1 MDLQTRGHL
10 QQVGLEGVL
19 EVLVD
24 LVEELDVDLLEGVA
38 GAELIKLVMD
48 LEMFLYRNRN
58 PAGYFTLSKM
68 SGLS

>member
-48 LEMFLYRNRN
+48 LKMFLYRNRN
-58 PAGYFTLSKM
+58 PPGYFTLSKI